1 VWYNEAL
8 HLASYQAVGRNA
20 LCVCQDNRPV
30 DMRKVQTVLHTSRRR
45 EEKRDGKERKG
56 KEMRRRVV
64 EQVNQLE
71 RRERSIMPRD
81 TGPFYNVCS
90 KND

>member
-1 VWYNEAL
+1 L

-56 KEMRRRVV
+56 KER
-64 EQVNQLE
+64 
-71 RRERSIMPRD
+71 
-81 TGPFYNVCS
+81 
-90 KND
+90 K